1 MKLTAEDILKAGE
14 EEVLSFFSTAY
25 KTKLS
30 FSGSF
35 VETCA
40 ILNAKSGKC
49 PSDCKF
55 CAQSK
60 NSRAKI
66 KIYPLLSEKEMFDAA
81 VSMLSKGVDRFSFVC
96 SGIKPTKE
104 EIKRIGKVAEMIK
117 EKFPS
122 AGLCASLG
130 QIDMDS
136 LIFLRKCGID
146 RYHHNLE
153 TSKEF
158 YPNVS
163 SVQKWDDRYRTVARA
178 REAGFT
184 VCSGGIFGLGE
195 SPEDVISMLTS
206 LKELEV
212 DSIPLNFL
220 YPIKGT
226 DFEYNNFL
234 TPLKVLRIIFS
245 VRQFFPETVI
255 RICGGREFNLGQLQP
270 FAVAVVDGLMVGNY
284 LTTKGRVLEDDAE
297 LISQLGLR
305 SGLKFGRRL

>member
-1 MKLTAEDILKAGE
+1 MKLTVRDIFKLKA
-14 EEVLSFFSTAY
+14 EEVFSIFSDVF
-25 KTKLS
+25 KIKLS
-30 FSGSF
+30 FSGRF
-35 VETCA
+35 IETCA

-60 NSRAKI
+60 ESKANI
-66 KIYPLLSEKEMFDAA
+66 KIYPLLSEKEMYDAA

-104 EIKRIGKVAEMIK
+104 EIKRIGNVAERIK
-117 EKFPS
+117 ADFPS
-122 AGLCASLG
+122 AKLCASLG
-130 QIDMDS
+130 QLDREA
-136 LIFLRKCGID
+136 LIYLKESGID

-158 YPNVS
+158 YPYVS
-163 SVQKWDDRYRTVARA
+163 SVQKWEDRYGTVARA
-178 REAGFT
+178 KEIGFS

-195 SPEDVISMLTS
+195 SSEDILSLLSS

-226 DFEYNNFL
+226 KFEYNNFL
-234 TPLKVLRIIFS
+234 TPLKVLRIIFGIR
-245 VRQFFPETVI
+245 VFFPDTVI
-255 RICGGREFNLGQLQP
+255 RICGGREYNLGELQS

-284 LTTKGRVLEDDAE
+284 LTTKGRVLKDDAM
-297 LISQLGLR
+297 LIRDLGLV
-305 SGLKFGRRL
+305 SGLKNLA